1 MTNRQ
6 VTSDETPPRDRGE
19 SLVELLVS
27 ISILGVAVTA
37 ILGAIAMTAT
47 ASGLH
52 RDTASVQN
60 HLHNWAE
67 AISNAPD
74 YTVCAS
80 AGVLQAAVPAPG
92 LPSGWSAAVSDVDYW
107 DGTGF
112 AEACGTDQG
121 IQRIT
126 LSMTSTGSPV
136 AQGTL
141 DVVLRRRCGSGC

>member
-1 MTNRQ
+1 MSSHQ
-6 VTSDETPPRDRGE
+6 ITSDETPPRDRGE

-27 ISILGVAVTA
+27 ISILGVAVVA

-67 AISNAPD
+67 AVSNAPGW
-74 YTVCAS
+74 TACAS
-80 AGVLQAAVPAPG
+80 AAVVQAAVPAPA
-92 LPSGWSAAVSDVDYW
+92 LPTGWSAAVSDVDYW
-107 DGTGF
+107 NGTAF
-112 AEACGTDQG
+112 VETCGTDQG
-121 IQRIT
+121 IQLVT
-126 LSMTSTGSPV
+126 LSITSGGSPV

-141 DVVLRRRCGSGC
+141 DVVRRRPCGSGC